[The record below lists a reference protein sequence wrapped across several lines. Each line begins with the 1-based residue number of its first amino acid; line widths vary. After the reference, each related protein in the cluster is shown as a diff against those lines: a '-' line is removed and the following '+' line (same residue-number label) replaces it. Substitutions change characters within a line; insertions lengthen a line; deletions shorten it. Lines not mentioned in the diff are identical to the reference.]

1 VRSYEHER
9 TRSKRKLVARCDFDL
24 VNDACAIHEGSIG
37 RSEIPQKP
45 ATIDMTKK
53 RVPCR
58 NGRITH
64 DQIARVKASDQ
75 DLRAHRQNETWP
87 SWRAP
92 GGGNIVEPHRN
103 PGDHRKNQTTQNA
116 RVTDVARDLG
126 KLASGANR
134 VGTIKPRREGVER
147 QHLVLA
153 GIAQTPHNT
162 LAISD

>member
-24 VNDACAIHEGSIG
+24 VNDACAIHEGSIR

-75 DLRAHRQNETWP
+75 DLRAHRQE
-87 SWRAP
+87 R
-92 GGGNIVEPHRN
+92 
-103 PGDHRKNQTTQNA
+103 
-116 RVTDVARDLG
+116 DVAVVARSRPR
-126 KLASGANR
+126 KYRRA
-134 VGTIKPRREGVER
+134 TPKPR
-147 QHLVLA
+147 
-153 GIAQTPHNT
+153 
-162 LAISD
+162 